1 MEDKKL
7 HLFWRKEDEI
17 SHEDHLFDVLLINVL
32 GRASEG
38 GDRFPG
44 GARRRDPEVNG
55 PAVPSARLKGMMEV
69 TSRSYIVKEP
79 ARMMSGRRFLDLA
92 CVPEQPL

>member
-17 SHEDHLFDVLLINVL
+17 SHEDHLFDVFLVNVL

-38 GDRFPG
+38 GDCFLG
-44 GARRRDPEVNG
+44 EAQRRDLEVNG
-55 PAVPSARLKGMMEV
+55 PVVPSPRLKGMMELQGHWLQGWCLEGDYW
-69 TSRSYIVKEP
+69 T
-79 ARMMSGRRFLDLA
+79 LDTA